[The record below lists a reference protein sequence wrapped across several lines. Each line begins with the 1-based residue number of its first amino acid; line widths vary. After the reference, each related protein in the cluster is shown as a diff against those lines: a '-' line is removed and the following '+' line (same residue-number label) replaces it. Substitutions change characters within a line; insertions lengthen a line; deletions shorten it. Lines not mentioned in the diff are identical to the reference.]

1 MLKIVKVKKTKKG
14 FTLLET
20 LLSVALLVIISTML
34 MNGFMSTMNY
44 SHNTSVYWKSAGGN
58 YAAAMSDLAEYAAH
72 GSSGDN
78 AVKSDSYKKLSGET
92 NDATLYFTG
101 LKGKELI
108 ITPKNDAGQRVINLK
123 VFKETKNNTGLN
135 DNVADIDEY
144 EEYWNA
150 GGGDS
155 SYADNRYAFV
165 YYPACNNSDD
175 AKHPG
180 EIRIYKKNGTDELS
194 WGYKITKDDGTKV
207 FHYAFGDD
215 NPQKSK
221 VNK

>member
-20 LLSVALLVIISTML
+20 LLSVTLLVIVSTML

-44 SHNTSVYWKSAGGN
+44 SHNTSVYWKSAGSN
-58 YAAAMSDLAEYAAH
+58 YAEAMSDLAEYAAH
-72 GSSGDN
+72 GGSDDN
-78 AVKSDSYKKLSGET
+78 SVKTQAYKKLSAET
-92 NDATLYFTG
+92 NDSTLYFTG

-135 DNVADIDEY
+135 DNVADIDDY
-144 EEYWNA
+144 EEYWNSA
-150 GGGDS
+150 SGDS
-155 SYADNRYAFV
+155 SYADNRYAFAF
-165 YYPACNNSDD
+165 YPACNNSDD

-180 EIRIYKKNGTDELS
+180 EIRIYKNASSGNLY
-194 WGYKITKDDGTKV
+194 WGYKITKDDGTEE

-215 NPQKSK
+215 NPSKSK
-221 VNK
+221 VN